1 MSTVQNKHESETT
14 YGGIV
19 KRGTMVSYG
28 SFFDLPPE
36 NSYIGA
42 DFAEI
47 GHRFRCKLATVTG
60 KLAGLSE
67 RSDAGTNG
75 QFSS

>member
-1 MSTVQNKHESETT
+1 MQAVCRFKFA
-14 YGGIV
+14 GGTRREFIEASIAT
-19 KRGTMVSYG
+19 GGGY
-28 SFFDLPPE
+28 
-36 NSYIGA
+36 A

-47 GHRFRCKLATVTG
+47 GHRFRCKLATVTV